1 MTSEIRR
8 RGRPRKTESTYADT
22 RNDLIRSGLE
32 LLTQNG
38 FLATGVD
45 AIVKN
50 AGVPKG
56 SFYYY
61 FKSKE
66 EYAQAVLHAYDSFF
80 EHKLKK
86 HLHQPL
92 CEPMLRLENFIHD
105 ACNGIKKY
113 NFTRGCLVGNMM
125 QESPGLP
132 QSFIKQL
139 QDVLESWQE
148 LVASCLSDA
157 LTSGEICSEMNDK
170 QLAAIFWS
178 GWEGAVMRSKL
189 YSSTQPVYDF
199 WNYFKTS
206 VRYQSSQEATEVQ

>member
-1 MTSEIRR
+1 
-8 RGRPRKTESTYADT
+8 
-22 RNDLIRSGLE
+22 
-32 LLTQNG
+32 
-38 FLATGVD
+38 
-45 AIVKN
+45 
-50 AGVPKG
+50 
-56 SFYYY
+56 
-61 FKSKE
+61 
-66 EYAQAVLHAYDSFF
+66 
-80 EHKLKK
+80 
-86 HLHQPL
+86 
-92 CEPMLRLENFIHD
+92 
-105 ACNGIKKY
+105 
-113 NFTRGCLVGNMM
+113 M

-132 QSFIKQL
+132 QSFIQQL